1 MSGPGGRRLD
11 AGLRL
16 LDRQIIDRHGH
27 LAGKVDD
34 LELTLDGAGDGPPTI
49 TAILTG
55 PAAWAPRAGGIGRS
69 LLSLLTVLRG
79 PDRSGPTRIPFSAV
93 KRLDDH
99 VELVLA
105 ADELDNHEAEAW
117 VRDHVIGHIPGAGH
131 APD

>member
-1 MSGPGGRRLD
+1 MNGPGGRRLD

-16 LDRQIIDRHGH
+16 LDRQIIDRDGRM
-27 LAGKVDD
+27 AGKVDD
-34 LELTLDGAGDGPPTI
+34 LELTLDEAGDGPPTV

-69 LLSLLTVLRG
+69 LLSLLAVLRG
-79 PDRSGPTRIPFSAV
+79 PDRSAPTRIPFAAV

-99 VELVLA
+99 IELVLA
-105 ADELDNHEAEAW
+105 DDELDNHEAEAW
-117 VRDHVIGHIPGAGH
+117 VRDHVISHIPGAGH